1 MGLLGNKTPSIKQLE
16 AAAARLTP
24 RERGLLEDLN
34 RLALGASLEVMC
46 SERQQQLGL
55 VGCRD
60 WLRDL
65 KAFGNCWPTAYL

>member
-1 MGLLGNKTPSIKQLE
+1 MGLLGNTPSARQLE
-16 AAAARLTP
+16 KAAARLTP

-34 RLALGASLEVMC
+34 RLALGASLEAMC
-46 SERQQQLGL
+46 SERRQQLGL

-65 KAFGNCWPTAYL
+65 KAFGNQWPAAYL